1 MFPPSYVFYLWISQR
16 ELWRNIFLFFWWLL
30 ESTSFD
36 FIVWNPLFL
45 REVGEGG
52 EWITVISIRGRV
64 ESTKLK
70 KGWKYGAGAG
80 QLKKGAGIFPIRFF
94 QVLSLFTRK
103 IILLFAKLCYTFED
117 KFFFFPPKLNLFVCV
132 RKVGV
137 LNETGGG
144 LSAWGWVNCLKD
156 LKMEWNKKNVGKTKI

>member
-36 FIVWNPLFL
+36 FIVWTPLFL

-52 EWITVISIRGRV
+52 EWITVTSIRGRV

-70 KGWKYGAGAG
+70 KRWKYVAGAG

-94 QVLSLFTRK
+94 QVLSFLQGK

-117 KFFFFPPKLNLFVCV
+117 KFFFYPQNWTCV
-132 RKVGV
+132 YV
-137 LNETGGG
+137 
-144 LSAWGWVNCLKD
+144 
-156 LKMEWNKKNVGKTKI
+156 

>member
-52 EWITVISIRGRV
+52 EWITVTSIRGRV

-70 KGWKYGAGAG
+70 KRWKYVAGAG

-94 QVLSLFTRK
+94 QVLSFLQEKLFYFLQNCVIHLKT
-103 IILLFAKLCYTFED
+103 
-117 KFFFFPPKLNLFVCV
+117 KFFFSPQNWTCV
-132 RKVGV
+132 YV
-137 LNETGGG
+137 
-144 LSAWGWVNCLKD
+144 
-156 LKMEWNKKNVGKTKI
+156 

>member
-1 MFPPSYVFYLWISQR
+1 M
-16 ELWRNIFLFFWWLL
+16 
-30 ESTSFD
+30 
-36 FIVWNPLFL
+36 
-45 REVGEGG
+45 
-52 EWITVISIRGRV
+52 

-94 QVLSLFTRK
+94 QVLSFLQGK

-117 KFFFFPPKLNLFVCV
+117 KFPPPRPKKKKLNLCVCV

-144 LSAWGWVNCLKD
+144 LPA
-156 LKMEWNKKNVGKTKI
+156 